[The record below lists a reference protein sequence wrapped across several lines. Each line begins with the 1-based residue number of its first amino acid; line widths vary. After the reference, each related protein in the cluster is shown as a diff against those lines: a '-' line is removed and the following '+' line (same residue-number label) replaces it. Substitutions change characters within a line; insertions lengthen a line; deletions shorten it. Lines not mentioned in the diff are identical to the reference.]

1 MSSRCY
7 HTVIRLIFTNERET
21 WGIKL
26 LNWIKDGLIDC
37 LQMSKFWH
45 SLRWKVAKLN
55 GVTKQRKRREPD
67 DWYRTSLGELNATL
81 VAYRWHSTRN
91 RICWRISGFKDYL
104 FKRRRAAYPISTC
117 VIAMMLSTVYSS
129 VSTERMTPEKKSPQR
144 M

>member
-7 HTVIRLIFTNERET
+7 HTVIRLIFTNEREI

-26 LNWIKDGLIDC
+26 LNWIKDGLIDR
-37 LQMSKFWH
+37 LQISKFWH
-45 SLRWKVAKLN
+45 SLRWRFARLN

-67 DWYRTSLGELNATL
+67 DWYRTSLGELNAIL
-81 VAYRWHSTRN
+81 VAYRWHSTRH

-104 FKRRRAAYPISTC
+104 FKRRSAAYPLSTC

-129 VSTERMTPEKKSPQR
+129 VSTERMAPEKKSPQG